1 MNYEYLKKEF
11 IKLKKE
17 ELIYIDNISKISSN
31 KILPEY
37 EKLEFYRGLNN
48 YITKLDDLIEKLGK
62 AATEDDTLKGN
73 FENLFIEEFSLCCM
87 VCT

>member
-48 YITKLDDLIEKLGK
+48 KTVYFLIRGFLY
-62 AATEDDTLKGN
+62 
-73 FENLFIEEFSLCCM
+73 
-87 VCT
+87 VCPHYKPTFNIYSIR

>member
-1 MNYEYLKKEF
+1 MKEKKFMNYEYLKKEF

-37 EKLEFYRGLNN
+37 EKLEFLGCITPVGNDCRHFRSGTKSYYPNKIYR
-48 YITKLDDLIEKLGK
+48 
-62 AATEDDTLKGN
+62 
-73 FENLFIEEFSLCCM
+73 
-87 VCT
+87 